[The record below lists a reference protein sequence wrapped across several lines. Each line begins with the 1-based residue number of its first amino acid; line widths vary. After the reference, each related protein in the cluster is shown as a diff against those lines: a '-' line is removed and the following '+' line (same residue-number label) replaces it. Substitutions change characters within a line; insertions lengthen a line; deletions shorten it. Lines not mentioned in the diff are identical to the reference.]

1 MEMDGIGVLLVGV
14 GVGVAGVFFDDDLDE
29 EEKDF
34 DVLADARVLV
44 DFVDA
49 VRLASSTKLGKRS
62 VVIVVLSVS
71 VDAALLSCS
80 APLSTAAQSIS
91 RAASWVGMAA
101 RLFLGVF
108 EGVMGTI
115 TRLVEDGE
123 GEGAGVVRT
132 TLKMDCLELVGEGAG
147 VGVGLLTPDM
157 EE

>member
-1 MEMDGIGVLLVGV
+1 METDGTGVLLVGV
-14 GVGVAGVFFDDDLDE
+14 GVGVAEGFFGEDDE
-29 EEKDF
+29 EEDEDF

-44 DFVDA
+44 DFCDA

-71 VDAALLSCS
+71 VDAARLS
-80 APLSTAAQSIS
+80 STAAQSIS
-91 RAASWVGMAA
+91 RLVGMAA

-108 EGVMGTI
+108 EGVTGTI
-115 TRLVEDGE
+115 TKLVEDVE

-132 TLKMDCLELVGEGAG
+132 TLRMDCLELAGEGAG
-147 VGVGLLTPDM
+147 VGVGSLTPDM

>member
-1 MEMDGIGVLLVGV
+1 MDVEMETDGTRVLLVRVEVIEGV
-14 GVGVAGVFFDDDLDE
+14 FDDDLDE
-29 EEKDF
+29 EDDF
-34 DVLADARVLV
+34 DVLARVLV
-44 DFVDA
+44 DFGDA

-108 EGVMGTI
+108 EGVTGTM
-115 TRLVEDGE
+115 TKLVEDGE
-123 GEGAGVVRT
+123 GDGAGVVRT
-132 TLKMDCLELVGEGAG
+132 TLRMDCLELEGEGAG